1 MADLVST
8 TGAWDSGTGTGLWD
22 WWGWDWDWDWCWTT
36 ISAKYNFHYYLGER
50 WNSIKEAKFW
60 NGYDIFFTKDWKHLS
75 IKSLFSSWRQ
85 VLIGKFFWSHVE
97 KTLKLFKVWSL
108 IPFYLSPFCKTKL
121 ATQGAVRGWIVPKVA
136 DFVLQML
143 HSMCIWHYS

>member
-22 WWGWDWDWDWCWTT
+22 WWGWDWDWCWTT

-50 WNSIKEAKFW
+50 WNSIKEAKFSY
-60 NGYDIFFTKDWKHLS
+60 NYDIFFTEDWKYS
-75 IKSLFSSWRQ
+75 PIKSLLSSWRQ
-85 VLIGKFFWSHVE
+85 VLIGKCFWSHVE
-97 KTLKLFKVWSL
+97 KRLKLFKVWPL

>member
-8 TGAWDSGTGTGLWD
+8 TGACDCCWTIGLVLDSWTGEAGTGAGLQYL
-22 WWGWDWDWDWCWTT
+22 
-36 ISAKYNFHYYLGER
+36 AKYNFHYYLGER

-60 NGYDIFFTKDWKHLS
+60 NSYDIFFTKDWKHLS
-75 IKSLFSSWRQ
+75 IKSLFSRWR
-85 VLIGKFFWSHVE
+85 LAFIGKFFWSHVE
-97 KTLKLFKVWSL
+97 KRLKLFKVWPL